1 MVKHPGFILREAFM
15 EPLGIHASRLAAGT
29 HVDRSTISRLLA
41 GEQPITPAMA
51 ARLGAY
57 FDVPAR
63 WWLLMQAE
71 YDAAEVAARPDLVR
85 GVVPLEP
92 NPDVLLTPTGVLR
105 LDAAAP
111 PTTNRGRVVRTIR
124 YDNGAVGLVGD
135 DR

>member
-1 MVKHPGFILREAFM
+1 MPRHPGLILREAFM

-29 HVDRSTISRLLA
+29 CVDRSTISRLLA

-51 ARLGAY
+51 AKLGAY
-57 FDVPAR
+57 FGVPAR

-71 YDAAEVAARPDLVR
+71 YDAADVAVRPELVR
-85 GVVPLEP
+85 DVLRLEP

-105 LDAAAP
+105 LDAPRPAP
-111 PTTNRGRVVRTIR
+111 EKRREVRTIR
-124 YDNGAVGLVGD
+124 YDNGSVGLVGD

>member
-1 MVKHPGFILREAFM
+1 MGKHPGLILREGFM

-29 HVDRSTISRLLA
+29 GVDRSTISRLLA
-41 GEQPITPAMA
+41 GDQPLTPPMA

-57 FDVPAR
+57 FGVPAR

-71 YDAAEVAARPDLVR
+71 YDAADVAARPELVR

-105 LDAAAP
+105 LDVAP
-111 PTTNRGRVVRTIR
+111 PAVDEGGEVRTIR
-124 YDNGAVGLVGD
+124 YDNGSVGLIGD